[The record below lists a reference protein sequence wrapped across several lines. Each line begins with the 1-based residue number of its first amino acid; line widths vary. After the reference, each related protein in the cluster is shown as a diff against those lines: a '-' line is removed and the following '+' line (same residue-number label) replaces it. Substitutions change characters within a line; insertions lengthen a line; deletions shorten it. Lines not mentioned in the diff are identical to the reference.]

1 MFRSRH
7 LVHGPSGSGPSMHYQ
22 DSQPNV
28 QTTKQGH
35 DKATHTTLINLT
47 WKAGAL
53 LASVPRLLPLGFS
66 LEP

>member
-1 MFRSRH
+1 
-7 LVHGPSGSGPSMHYQ
+7 MHYQ